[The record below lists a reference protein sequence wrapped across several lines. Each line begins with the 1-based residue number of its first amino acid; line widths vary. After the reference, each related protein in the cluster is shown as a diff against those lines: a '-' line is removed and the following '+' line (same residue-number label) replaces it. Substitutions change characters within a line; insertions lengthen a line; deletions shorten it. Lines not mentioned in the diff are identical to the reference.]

1 MFTGIIR
8 EIGKVERA
16 QRIGGGLR
24 ITVHAP
30 KSASELKVNDSVS
43 VNGVC
48 QTVIEC
54 NDTRF
59 TVEAVEETLSKTTLA
74 NLRDGSLV
82 NLELPLRLDDRIGG
96 HLVQGHVDGIGT
108 VASVHELL
116 NSWLVTIDVPQ
127 EFLRYVIPVGS
138 IAIDGVSLTIASLR
152 QSQITVSL
160 IPHTLEETTFKSL
173 RAGSKVNLEFDLI
186 GKYVERLV
194 TGNEKGTTAHP
205 LTSETLREW
214 GYEG

>member
-16 QRIGGGLR
+16 QKKGGGLR

-30 KSASELKVNDSVS
+30 RSASELRINDSVS

-54 NDTRF
+54 DETSF

-96 HLVQGHVDGIGT
+96 HLVQGHVDGVGT
-108 VASVHELL
+108 VVSLHKLA
-116 NSWLVTIDVPQ
+116 NSWLVTVDIPHD
-127 EFLRYVIPVGS
+127 FLRYVIPIGS

-152 QSQITVSL
+152 ESRITVSL
-160 IPHTLEETTFKSL
+160 IPHTLEETTLKSL
-173 RAGSKVNLEFDLI
+173 GVGSKVNLEFDLI
-186 GKYVERLV
+186 GKYIERLV
-194 TGNEKGTTAHP
+194 TGSDKSLTTQP
-205 LTSETLREW
+205 LTSETLRRW
-214 GYEG
+214 GYEV